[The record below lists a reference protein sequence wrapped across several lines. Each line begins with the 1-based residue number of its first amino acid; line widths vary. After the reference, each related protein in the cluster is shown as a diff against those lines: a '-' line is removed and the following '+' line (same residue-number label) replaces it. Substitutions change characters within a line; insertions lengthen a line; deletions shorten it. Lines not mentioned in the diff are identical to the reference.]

1 MHTSCPHCGG
11 ITKKYFSAHDF
22 NQRISE
28 LEFDYY
34 RCDECGLIFLDPV
47 PENIQDY
54 YGQAYAAYQVE
65 NIKKVV
71 TNFDVSK
78 VALVKQY
85 AQGKKLLEIGPGNGS
100 FAYQIK
106 KEGFVV
112 DAIEMDENCCKFLK
126 ETIQVRNV
134 INSNN
139 IAEALYQTEGG
150 YDVIVMWH
158 VLEHLKNPWDVL
170 HALPRAL
177 TKTGIVIIAAPNPEA
192 VQFKLLKQYW
202 KHVDAPRHVIF
213 LPMYLL
219 AREMSKIG
227 LVKVLTSTNDP
238 VSSEFNSYPWWLH
251 SLNIFIAEN
260 PNSLMS
266 KILKRQRM
274 GRLVYKYLIKKLERV
289 EGNGNAFLAIY
300 KKN

>member
-11 ITKKYFSAHDF
+11 TTKKYFSAHDF

-34 RCDECGLIFLDPV
+34 RCKECGLIFLDPV

-65 NIKKVV
+65 NILKVV

-126 ETIQVRNV
+126 ETIQVHSV
-134 INSNN
+134 TNSNN
-139 IAEALYQTEGG
+139 IAEALSQTEGG

-177 TKTGIVIIAAPNPEA
+177 SKNGIVIIAVPNPEA
-192 VQFKLLKQYW
+192 VQFRLLKQYW

-213 LPMYLL
+213 LPVDLL
-219 AREMSKIG
+219 TKEMTKIG
-227 LVKVLTSTNDP
+227 LGSVFVSTKDLA
-238 VSSEFNSYPWWLH
+238 SSEFNSYPWWLY

-266 KILKRQRM
+266 KILKRQSV
-274 GRLVYKYLIKKLERV
+274 GRLVYKYLIEKFERV
-289 EGNGNAFLAIY
+289 EGKGNAFLAIY